1 MCIGKDMTYFKKL
14 AVISWKKYCKEVAI
28 CSIGWFQLM
37 GLSKC
42 SEDVYRL
49 SGKDMAYFKKRV
61 AISWKK
67 YFREVVICFIGW
79 LYSVNLLYLENYKD
93 LFPESLEYGVSIGYQ
108 RP

>member
-14 AVISWKKYCKEVAI
+14 AVISWKKYFKEVTI
-28 CSIGWFQLM
+28 CSIGWFQFM

-49 SGKDMAYFKKRV
+49 SGKDMAYFKKPV

-67 YFREVVICFIGW
+67 
-79 LYSVNLLYLENYKD
+79 LLHRSSCMFYTLALFYK
-93 LFPESLEYGVSIGYQ
+93 LALLRKV
-108 RP
+108 

>member
-1 MCIGKDMTYFKKL
+1 MCIGKDITYFKKL
-14 AVISWKKYCKEVAI
+14 AVILLKKYCKEAAI

-61 AISWKK
+61 AIS
-67 YFREVVICFIGW
+67 
-79 LYSVNLLYLENYKD
+79 
-93 LFPESLEYGVSIGYQ
+93 
-108 RP
+108 